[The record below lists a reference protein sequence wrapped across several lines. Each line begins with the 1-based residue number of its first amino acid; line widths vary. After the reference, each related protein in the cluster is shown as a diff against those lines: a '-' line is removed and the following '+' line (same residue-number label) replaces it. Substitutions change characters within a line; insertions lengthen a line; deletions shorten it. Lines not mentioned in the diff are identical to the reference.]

1 ECSDWVGNGR
11 NNITCRKMILPL
23 VSPLVGRDQFD
34 MVLLGFEAGCRV
46 DPIGEH
52 QAEDACAKVRFQLLD
67 DAGEFLDLTR
77 MNVALDFSENNDF
90 FSISPALGVEIDLH
104 GMSIRIQIA
113 SVKLGHLDTMVTQ
126 QIAGCDDSCDV
137 F

>member
-1 ECSDWVGNGR
+1 
-11 NNITCRKMILPL
+11 MILPL

-77 MNVALDFSENNDF
+77 MNAALDCNVPRS
-90 FSISPALGVEIDLH
+90 SPPKEGSVFQIRCGRMLG
-104 GMSIRIQIA
+104 
-113 SVKLGHLDTMVTQ
+113 
-126 QIAGCDDSCDV
+126 
-137 F
+137 